1 MILNIDDDIII
12 KSIGNLKNN
21 IVLTDKNKKIN
32 LTKKEFFNMIISF
45 NKTKII
51 DYLIKNELLPID
63 NIDYDG
69 RTIYYMT

>member
-45 NKTKII
+45 NKRK
-51 DYLIKNELLPID
+51 L
-63 NIDYDG
+63 
-69 RTIYYMT
+69 

>member
-1 MILNIDDDIII
+1 
-12 KSIGNLKNN
+12 
-21 IVLTDKNKKIN
+21 
-32 LTKKEFFNMIISF
+32 MIISF

-69 RTIYYMT
+69 RTILYDVVKFNYFNTLEKKVNYNKKDSISIQNLKDKNNTSLFIHNF